1 MKVFSRIASIVM
13 LVALV
18 ACNGGADK
26 QETNV
31 QAETQPTEKN
41 ALVRMN
47 DYHYVDTVTM
57 NRVKYTYEVVRKVD
71 DSLAVVTDESGD
83 RYADNYILLTV
94 KRDGVH
100 IFSKRFTKAT
110 FASYFDENF
119 RRNSILEGMAFD
131 RVTAAG
137 LRFSFSVSYPMSD
150 MCMPFAVTV
159 SSNGAY
165 TITRDELLD
174 TEAPEEDSGV

>member
-1 MKVFSRIASIVM
+1 MKGFSRIASIVM
-13 LVALV
+13 LVTLV

-26 QETNV
+26 QETIV
-31 QAETQPTEKN
+31 QENITTVEKN

-57 NRVKYTYEVVRKVD
+57 NRAKYSYEVVRKVD

-83 RYADNYILLTV
+83 CYADNYILLTV
-94 KRDGVH
+94 KREGVH

-110 FASYFDENF
+110 FASYFDEEF
-119 RRNSILEGMAFD
+119 CRNSILEGMAFD
-131 RVTAAG
+131 RVTDSG

-150 MCMPFAVTV
+150 MCMPFSVTV
-159 SSNGAY
+159 SSNGVY

-174 TEAPEEDSGV
+174 TEAPEEVTGV